1 MDKTTRTVYGS
12 PFIRVHINPGIDTIQ
27 FCDYSAKEFVE
38 FEDLSFN
45 EINRAILAYVRDLKH
60 QKDEGY
66 KCKWLKELAEAAQE
80 SIDGISK
87 YHDF

>member
-1 MDKTTRTVYGS
+1 MDKTTRTVYSGPS
-12 PFIRVHINPGIDTIQ
+12 IRVHINPGIDSIQ
-27 FCDYSAKEFVE
+27 FSDYSANEFVE
-38 FEDLSFN
+38 FEDLGFN

-80 SIDGISK
+80 SIDRISE
-87 YHDF
+87 YPDF